1 MLTWH
6 KTEIGHELAR
16 TVKPPHVTD
25 LRNHACRDNGGNAAE
40 RLQRFN
46 HCTKRPFGQKS
57 HDLPLDSHFSFAGL
71 IHGIEIGLE
80 RDLLCCVLEGLI
92 SEPDA
97 MPLFPDRADV
107 PPAMAQ

>member
-40 RLQRFN
+40 RLQRFD

-57 HDLPLDSHFSFAGL
+57 HDFPLDSHFSFAGL
-71 IHGIEIGLE
+71 IHGIEIGL
-80 RDLLCCVLEGLI
+80 DC
-92 SEPDA
+92 SS
-97 MPLFPDRADV
+97 
-107 PPAMAQ
+107 PPAQIPACAANAPGSSLGF